1 MIRVKLYAN
10 LVEYSKSKKKEFEI
24 LWFDGMT
31 IEKILKDEGI
41 SKKITKIIMIN
52 GRRQDIDFVLKD
64 GDRVAIFPPVGG
76 G

>member
-1 MIRVKLYAN
+1 MIQVKLYAN

-24 LWFDGMT
+24 LWSDGMT
-31 IEKILKDEGI
+31 VEKILKDEGI

>member
-1 MIRVKLYAN
+1 MIQVKLYAN

-24 LWFDGMT
+24 LWSDGIT
-31 IEKILKDEGI
+31 VEKILKDEGI

>member
-1 MIRVKLYAN
+1 MIQVKLYAN

-24 LWFDGMT
+24 LWSDGT
-31 IEKILKDEGI
+31 TVEKILKDEGI
-41 SKKITKIIMIN
+41 SKKIAKIIMIN

>member
-1 MIRVKLYAN
+1 MIQVKLYAN
-10 LVEYSKSKKKEFEI
+10 LVQYSKSKKKEFEI
-24 LWFDGMT
+24 LWSDGMNV
-31 IEKILKDEGI
+31 EKILKDEGI

>member
-1 MIRVKLYAN
+1 MIQVKLYAN

-24 LWFDGMT
+24 LWSDGMNV
-31 IEKILKDEGI
+31 EKILKDEGI